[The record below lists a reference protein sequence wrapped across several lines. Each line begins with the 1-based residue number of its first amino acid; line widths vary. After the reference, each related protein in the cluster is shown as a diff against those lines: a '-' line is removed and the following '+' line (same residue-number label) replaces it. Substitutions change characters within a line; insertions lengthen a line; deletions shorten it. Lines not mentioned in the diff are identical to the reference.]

1 MWLRKLAL
9 VLRSLMR
16 RTWMPGCLVS
26 CWFIPPFLPLYWF
39 GSLDCICWLRKRRR
53 RKPEKAKN

>member
-1 MWLRKLAL
+1 
-9 VLRSLMR
+9 MR
-16 RTWMPGCLVS
+16 RTRMPGCLVS